1 MATKNKK
8 PLETLEI
15 EGELLNA
22 VGYATYYCRQPLFT
36 SFKIFNRDVES
47 AMDLCVSVNGSTSL
61 ILPTD
66 VKIEEIPH
74 ESSVEAIPQNV
85 LNPKYL
91 AEIDQPENCTVQ
103 VRLTCG
109 GDVVCELNAD
119 VQVLPIDFWGGLS
132 GNAEML
138 SSFVR
143 PKIADCQKILA
154 EAGLQLKTWGYSS
167 EFSGYSGTDKNGVR
181 NAAASI
187 FSAIRRLNIERGEE
201 CDLTRPVN
209 TGDPSR
215 IISEKSASPLELAL
229 FAASCFEA
237 TKLNPVIVLGKTK
250 IGVGVWL
257 YESCFSYA
265 IEDDMQLVDKYMT
278 EGVNNLTVFDVD
290 DLFAHRNA
298 SYTTSES
305 HAKANLQKELY
316 EVCLDVKRCRIG
328 GIFPLPLKVKTAH
341 GYELVA
347 ESFDE
352 KPREMIDAGKYEYDK
367 SASKETNW
375 QRRLLDLSLKNN
387 LLNFRYK
394 RDCLHLVCPDLERGF
409 E

>member
-138 SSFVR
+138 
-143 PKIADCQKILA
+143 
-154 EAGLQLKTWGYSS
+154 
-167 EFSGYSGTDKNGVR
+167 
-181 NAAASI
+181 
-187 FSAIRRLNIERGEE
+187 
-201 CDLTRPVN
+201 
-209 TGDPSR
+209 
-215 IISEKSASPLELAL
+215 
-229 FAASCFEA
+229 
-237 TKLNPVIVLGKTK
+237 
-250 IGVGVWL
+250 
-257 YESCFSYA
+257 
-265 IEDDMQLVDKYMT
+265 
-278 EGVNNLTVFDVD
+278 
-290 DLFAHRNA
+290 
-298 SYTTSES
+298 
-305 HAKANLQKELY
+305 
-316 EVCLDVKRCRIG
+316 
-328 GIFPLPLKVKTAH
+328 
-341 GYELVA
+341 
-347 ESFDE
+347 
-352 KPREMIDAGKYEYDK
+352 
-367 SASKETNW
+367 
-375 QRRLLDLSLKNN
+375 
-387 LLNFRYK
+387 
-394 RDCLHLVCPDLERGF
+394 
-409 E
+409 

>member
-1 MATKNKK
+1 M
-8 PLETLEI
+8 PE
-15 EGELLNA
+15 
-22 VGYATYYCRQPLFT
+22 PLFT

-187 FSAIRRLNIERGEE
+187 F
-201 CDLTRPVN
+201 
-209 TGDPSR
+209 
-215 IISEKSASPLELAL
+215 
-229 FAASCFEA
+229 
-237 TKLNPVIVLGKTK
+237 
-250 IGVGVWL
+250 
-257 YESCFSYA
+257 
-265 IEDDMQLVDKYMT
+265 
-278 EGVNNLTVFDVD
+278 
-290 DLFAHRNA
+290 
-298 SYTTSES
+298 
-305 HAKANLQKELY
+305 
-316 EVCLDVKRCRIG
+316 
-328 GIFPLPLKVKTAH
+328 
-341 GYELVA
+341 
-347 ESFDE
+347 
-352 KPREMIDAGKYEYDK
+352 
-367 SASKETNW
+367 
-375 QRRLLDLSLKNN
+375 
-387 LLNFRYK
+387 
-394 RDCLHLVCPDLERGF
+394 
-409 E
+409 